1 MTPSAIP
8 GFLTKTEVAELY
20 GRSHRSLTRDFS
32 SAVRVKNVEVLK
44 HLKILTDDE
53 KIREGTDVTL
63 DQIQDLSNR
72 GLSPTWY
79 IERAWAAKRYGLQ
92 PEPHV
97 PEPRAKTPRR
107 PTADSTI
114 VLSDESGLVR
124 NLEEQIKTLRD
135 DKEKLYSELTIK
147 NEQIREANNR
157 TRESNVLM
165 KELQTLLADV
175 QQRAL
180 LPLPTQPRQ
189 TTTSRSPASSDVID
203 GRQAQPTAVQDAAKA
218 PTSKTRQRS
227 GADAKRKS
235 KATSPAMSKA
245 SADSTAAERSK
256 SRWYEFPTVKR
267 IFTRRP

>member
-97 PEPRAKTPRR
+97 PEPRAKTADVPPLIPRSFCPTRADSSAVLKNRSRHFAMTRKNSTANSQSKTNRFER
-107 PTADSTI
+107 PTIAH
-114 VLSDESGLVR
+114 ESR
-124 NLEEQIKTLRD
+124 MF
-135 DKEKLYSELTIK
+135 S
-147 NEQIREANNR
+147 
-157 TRESNVLM
+157 
-165 KELQTLLADV
+165 
-175 QQRAL
+175 
-180 LPLPTQPRQ
+180 
-189 TTTSRSPASSDVID
+189 
-203 GRQAQPTAVQDAAKA
+203 
-218 PTSKTRQRS
+218 
-227 GADAKRKS
+227 
-235 KATSPAMSKA
+235 
-245 SADSTAAERSK
+245 
-256 SRWYEFPTVKR
+256 
-267 IFTRRP
+267 

>member
-20 GRSHRSLTRDFS
+20 GRSHRSLTRDIS

-92 PEPHV
+92 PEPPV
-97 PEPRAKTPRR
+97 PEPRAKTTRR
-107 PTADSTI
+107 PNADSAVI
-114 VLSDESGLVR
+114 VSDESGLVR
-124 NLEEQIKTLRD
+124 SLEEQIKTLRD

-180 LPLPTQPRQ
+180 LPLPSQPRQ
-189 TTTSRSPASSDVID
+189 TTNSRSPASSDVID
-203 GRQAQPTAVQDAAKA
+203 DRQSQPAAVQDVAKA

-227 GADAKRKS
+227 GPDGKRKS
-235 KATSPAMSKA
+235 KATSPAPSKS
-245 SADSTAAERSK
+245 SADSPSTKRPT
-256 SRWYEFPTVKR
+256 SRWFPTFKR